1 MRQNVYSVGQVN
13 TYIKNMFGQDY
24 LLNRL
29 YVKGE
34 VSNCKYHTS
43 GHVYFSLKDET
54 GAIACV
60 MFASQRSN
68 MKFRLAEG
76 QKVIVL
82 GSVKVYER
90 DGKYQL
96 YANEIVLDGVGL
108 LYERFQ
114 ELKKELE
121 EMGMFSHEYKK
132 PIPKFCKKVGI
143 VTAPTGAA
151 IRDIMNIS
159 MRRNPYVQ
167 LILYPALV
175 QGEMA
180 APSIVKGI
188 EALDKLGLDVIIVG
202 RGGGSMEDLWAFNEE
217 IVARAIFHCQTPIIS
232 AVGHETDITIADY
245 VSDLRAPT
253 PSAAAELAVFNV
265 KDVLEKQQFYKMRMD
280 QAMKHK
286 IHLLRKEL
294 ETYELRIK
302 ALSPAQQ
309 LLEKRTLAADLA
321 NQLELSMKNNL
332 REKRFLLQ
340 MYIEKLNGLS
350 PLKKLNQGYS
360 FVADMKGRAITSIEK
375 VNIEDELTIH
385 VTDGEIKT
393 KVVEKKG
400 IIRI

>member
-114 ELKKELE
+114 ALKKELE

-132 PIPKFCKKVGI
+132 PIPKFCKKVGV

-360 FVADMKGRAITSIEK
+360 FVADMKGRAITSVEK